1 MKKILLIIILTL
13 STYFLFA
20 DPYSGSDLSGNAS
33 LTLSSNL
40 TTIFSQGASSGSTKH
55 SMSVGYTLNSKTVA
69 GETII
74 PIGDDYKL
82 QLTESYNEDKAK
94 ATGSIYAFFRVAS
107 LDGFN
112 VTLSWNPL
120 VNSSDSTKK
129 IGLSINNKTSGS
141 VFYAFDPSNGVMA
154 DDRVKLDLVTSD
166 YVNKDSDYINKD
178 HVGTYS
184 TTITM
189 TITGV

>member
-1 MKKILLIIILTL
+1 MKKIFFIILVI
-13 STYFLFA
+13 SISCLFA
-20 DPYSGSDLSGNAS
+20 SPYEGTDITSSTS

-40 TTIFSQGASSGSTKH
+40 ETIFMQGTATENTKH
-55 SMSVGYTLNSKTVA
+55 SLAVGYTLNDKTVN

-74 PIGDDYKL
+74 PIGDDYIL
-82 QLTESYNEDKAK
+82 QLTESYNGDKAK

-112 VTLSWNPL
+112 VTLTWSPL
-120 VNSSDSTKK
+120 VNDKSDT
-129 IGLSINNKTSGS
+129 IAFSINKKSSGS
-141 VFYAFDPSNGVMA
+141 VFYTFNPSLGVMA
-154 DDRVKLDLVTSD
+154 DDRLKLEFTTGE
-166 YVNKDSDYINKD
+166 YVNKDY
-178 HVGTYS
+178 VGTFN

>member
-74 PIGDDYKL
+74 PIGDDYIL
-82 QLTESYNEDKAK
+82 QLTESYNGDKAK

-112 VTLSWNPL
+112 VTLTWSPL
-120 VNSSDSTKK
+120 DKGTDSSPTINLLINKK
-129 IGLSINNKTSGS
+129 SSGS
-141 VFYAFDPSNGVMA
+141 VFYTFNPSSGVMA
-154 DDRVKLDLVTSD
+154 DDRVKLEFTTEEYE
-166 YVNKDSDYINKD
+166 YVNKDYK
-178 HVGTYS
+178 GTYN

>member
-1 MKKILLIIILTL
+1 MKKIFFIILGL
-13 STYFLFA
+13 SISCLFA
-20 DPYSGSDLSGNAS
+20 APYEGTDITSSTS

-40 TTIFSQGASSGSTKH
+40 ETIFMQGTATENTKH
-55 SMSVGYTLNSKTVA
+55 SMAVGYTLNDKTVN

-74 PIGDDYKL
+74 PIGDDYIL
-82 QLTESYNEDKAK
+82 HLTESYNGDKAK

-112 VTLSWNPL
+112 VTLTWGSL
-120 VNSSDSTKK
+120 VKSTDTSSN
-129 IGLSINNKTSGS
+129 INLLRNKKTSGS
-141 VFYAFDPSNGVMA
+141 VFYTFNPSSGVMA
-154 DDRVKLDLVTSD
+154 DDRVKLEFTTGE
-166 YVNKDSDYINKD
+166 YVNKNY
-178 HVGTYS
+178 VGTYR

>member
-1 MKKILLIIILTL
+1 MKKIFFIILVI
-13 STYFLFA
+13 SISCLFA
-20 DPYSGSDLSGNAS
+20 SPYEGTDITSSTS

-40 TTIFSQGASSGSTKH
+40 ETIFMQGTATENTKH
-55 SMSVGYTLNSKTVA
+55 SLAVGYTLNDKTVN

-74 PIGDDYKL
+74 PIGDDYIL
-82 QLTESYNEDKAK
+82 HLTESYNGDKAK

-112 VTLSWNPL
+112 VTLTWGSL
-120 VNSSDSTKK
+120 VKSTDPSST
-129 IGLSINNKTSGS
+129 INLLINKKTSGS
-141 VFYAFDPSNGVMA
+141 VFYTFNPSSGVMA
-154 DDRVKLDLVTSD
+154 DDRVKLEFTTGE
-166 YVNKDSDYINKD
+166 YVNKNY
-178 HVGTYS
+178 VGTYR

>member
-1 MKKILLIIILTL
+1 MKKIFFIILVI
-13 STYFLFA
+13 SISCLFA
-20 DPYSGSDLSGNAS
+20 SPYEGTDITSSTS
-33 LTLSSNL
+33 LTLFSNL
-40 TTIFSQGASSGSTKH
+40 ETIFMQGTATENTKH
-55 SMSVGYTLNSKTVA
+55 SLAVGYTLNDKTVN

-82 QLTESYNEDKAK
+82 QLTESYNGDKAK

-112 VTLSWNPL
+112 VTLTWGAL
-120 VNSSDSTKK
+120 VKRTDPSST
-129 IGLSINNKTSGS
+129 INLLINNKTSGS
-141 VFYAFDPSNGVMA
+141 VFYTFNPSSGVMA
-154 DDRVKLDLVTSD
+154 DDRVKLEFTTGE
-166 YVNKDSDYINKD
+166 YVNKNY
-178 HVGTYS
+178 VGTYR

>member
-1 MKKILLIIILTL
+1 MKKIFFIILVI
-13 STYFLFA
+13 SISCLFA
-20 DPYSGSDLSGNAS
+20 SPYEGTDITSSTS

-40 TTIFSQGASSGSTKH
+40 ETIFMQGTATENTKH
-55 SMSVGYTLNSKTVA
+55 SLAVGYTLNDKTVN

-82 QLTESYNEDKAK
+82 QLTESYNGDKAK

-107 LDGFN
+107 LVGFN
-112 VTLSWNPL
+112 VTLTWDPL
-120 VNSSDSTKK
+120 DKGTNSSPT
-129 IGLSINNKTSGS
+129 INLLINKMTSGS
-141 VFYAFDPSNGVMA
+141 VFYTFNPFSGVM
-154 DDRVKLDLVTSD
+154 DDYRLKLEFTTEEYEYLKKD
-166 YVNKDSDYINKD
+166 YK
-178 HVGTYS
+178 GTYN

>member
-1 MKKILLIIILTL
+1 MKKIFFIILVI
-13 STYFLFA
+13 SISCLFA
-20 DPYSGSDLSGNAS
+20 APYEGTDITSSTS

-40 TTIFSQGASSGSTKH
+40 ETIFMQGTATENTKH
-55 SMSVGYTLNSKTVA
+55 SLAVGYTLNDKTVN

-74 PIGDDYKL
+74 PIGDDYIL
-82 QLTESYNEDKAK
+82 QLTESYNGDKAK

-112 VTLSWNPL
+112 VTLTWDPL
-120 VNSSDSTKK
+120 GKGTDSSPT
-129 IGLSINNKTSGS
+129 INLLINNKSSGS
-141 VFYAFDPSNGVMA
+141 VFYTFNPSSGVMA
-154 DDRVKLDLVTSD
+154 DDRVKLEFTTGE
-166 YVNKDSDYINKD
+166 YVNKNY
-178 HVGTYS
+178 VGTYR

>member
-1 MKKILLIIILTL
+1 MKKIFFIILVI
-13 STYFLFA
+13 SISCLFA
-20 DPYSGSDLSGNAS
+20 APYEGTDITSSTS

-40 TTIFSQGASSGSTKH
+40 ETIFMQGTATENTKH
-55 SMSVGYTLNSKTVA
+55 SLAVGYTLNDKTVN

-74 PIGDDYKL
+74 PIGDDYIL
-82 QLTESYNEDKAK
+82 QLTESYNKDKAK

-112 VTLSWNPL
+112 VTLTWSPL
-120 VNSSDSTKK
+120 VNDKSDT
-129 IGLSINNKTSGS
+129 IAFSINKKSSGS
-141 VFYAFDPSNGVMA
+141 VFYTFNPSLGVMA
-154 DDRVKLDLVTSD
+154 DDRVKLEFTTGE
-166 YVNKDSDYINKD
+166 YVNKDY
-178 HVGTYS
+178 VGTFN

>member
-1 MKKILLIIILTL
+1 MKKKFFIILGL
-13 STYFLFA
+13 SISCLFA
-20 DPYSGSDLSGNAS
+20 APYEGTDITSSKS

-40 TTIFSQGASSGSTKH
+40 TTMFQQGTATGNTKH
-55 SMSVGYTLNSKTVA
+55 SLAVGYTLNDKTVN

-74 PIGDDYKL
+74 PIGDDYIL
-82 QLTESYNEDKAK
+82 QLTESYNGDKAK

-112 VTLSWNPL
+112 VTLTWSPL
-120 VNSSDSTKK
+120 VNDKSDT
-129 IGLSINNKTSGS
+129 IAFSINKKSSGS
-141 VFYAFDPSNGVMA
+141 VFYTFNPSLGVMA
-154 DDRVKLDLVTSD
+154 DDRLKLEFTTGE
-166 YVNKDSDYINKD
+166 YVNKNY
-178 HVGTYS
+178 VGTYR

>member
-1 MKKILLIIILTL
+1 MKKIFFIILGL
-13 STYFLFA
+13 SISCLFA
-20 DPYSGSDLSGNAS
+20 APYEGTDITSSTS

-40 TTIFSQGASSGSTKH
+40 ETIFMQGTATENTKH
-55 SMSVGYTLNSKTVA
+55 SMAVGYTLNDKTVN

-74 PIGDDYKL
+74 PIGDDYIL
-82 QLTESYNEDKAK
+82 HLTESYNGDKAK

-112 VTLSWNPL
+112 VTLTWGSL
-120 VNSSDSTKK
+120 VKSTDPSST
-129 IGLSINNKTSGS
+129 INLLINKKTSGS
-141 VFYAFDPSNGVMA
+141 VFYTFNPSSGVMA
-154 DDRVKLDLVTSD
+154 DDRVKLEFTTGE
-166 YVNKDSDYINKD
+166 YVNKNY
-178 HVGTYS
+178 VGTYR

>member
-1 MKKILLIIILTL
+1 MKKIFFIILVI
-13 STYFLFA
+13 SISCLFA
-20 DPYSGSDLSGNAS
+20 SPYEGTDITSSTS
-33 LTLSSNL
+33 LTLSSKL
-40 TTIFSQGASSGSTKH
+40 ETIFMQGTATENTKH
-55 SMSVGYTLNSKTVA
+55 SLAVGYTLNDKTVN

-107 LDGFN
+107 LVGFN
-112 VTLSWNPL
+112 VTLTWKPL
-120 VNSSDSTKK
+120 DKGTDSSPTINLLINKK
-129 IGLSINNKTSGS
+129 SSGS
-141 VFYAFDPSNGVMA
+141 VFYTFNPSSGVMA
-154 DDRVKLDLVTSD
+154 DDRVKLEFTTEEYK
-166 YVNKDSDYINKD
+166 YVNKDYK
-178 HVGTYS
+178 GTYN